1 MNTGFRYQAK
11 PHLLLYLL
19 INICILLLL
28 FYIQERLKN
37 VATLMVLKKCFNML
51 LAIEQFNPNNS
62 NCMDSIG

>member
-19 INICILLLL
+19 INILLLL

-37 VATLMVLKKCFNML
+37 IATLMVLKKCFNML
-51 LAIEQFNPNNS
+51 LTIEQFNPNNS
-62 NCMDSIG
+62 NCMDLIG